1 MRPQRQGPVSRGKAI
16 KDNQGSFQRGG
27 DRFSSNK
34 NSGPRVN
41 EQIRIPECRLLGDD
55 GTQYGVVSMSEARR
69 ISDEHGLD
77 LVEVSPTAQP
87 PVVKLIDFGKYK
99 YELQKKA
106 QEAKK
111 KQIVIQLKEIQLKPN
126 IDIGDL
132 NTKLNHC
139 QKFIEQGDKI
149 KIVMQFRGREMSYRD
164 AGMEKFKT
172 IMAQIVEMGAV
183 VEADPKMMGNRI
195 IAILASTK
203 KPIAKKAEKEEGKVE
218 KKDAPAKKD

>member
-1 MRPQRQGPVSRGKAI
+1 VRLII
-16 KDNQGSFQRGG
+16 KDNQNQGQFQRSSSQSG
-27 DRFSSNK
+27 SSNK

-55 GTQYGVVSMSEARR
+55 GHQYGVVSMSEARR
-69 ISDEHGLD
+69 ISDEVGLD

-111 KQIVIQLKEIQLKPN
+111 KQIVIQLKEVQLRPN
-126 IDIGDL
+126 IEQNDL
-132 NTKLNHC
+132 QTKLNHC
-139 QKFIEQGDKI
+139 QKFLDDGDKI
-149 KIVMQFRGREMSYRD
+149 KISMQFRGREMSYKD
-164 AGMEKFKT
+164 AGMEKFKA
-172 IMAQIVEMGAV
+172 IVEQIVGMGAV
-183 VEADPKMMGNRI
+183 VESEPKLMGNRI

-203 KPIAKKAEKEEGKVE
+203 KPVKKPHKPE
-218 KKDAPAKKD
+218 DAKKD

>member
-1 MRPQRQGPVSRGKAI
+1 M
-16 KDNQGSFQRGG
+16 N
-27 DRFSSNK
+27 
-34 NSGPRVN
+34 
-41 EQIRIPECRLLGDD
+41 
-55 GTQYGVVSMSEARR
+55 EARR
-69 ISDEHGLD
+69 ISDEAGLD

-111 KQIVIQLKEIQLKPN
+111 KQIVIQLKEIQVKPN

-139 QKFIEQGDKI
+139 AKFIEQGDKI

-164 AGMEKFKT
+164 AGMAKFKS
-172 IMAQIVEMGAV
+172 IMAQIAEMGAT
-183 VEADPKMMGNRI
+183 VEAEPKMMGNRI

-203 KPIAKKAEKEEGKVE
+203 KPPVKKQEKEEKEESESAVSEKAKKA
-218 KKDAPAKKD
+218 

>member
-1 MRPQRQGPVSRGKAI
+1 
-16 KDNQGSFQRGG
+16 
-27 DRFSSNK
+27 
-34 NSGPRVN
+34 
-41 EQIRIPECRLLGDD
+41 
-55 GTQYGVVSMSEARR
+55 MSEARR
-69 ISDEHGLD
+69 ISDEAGLD

-111 KQIVIQLKEIQLKPN
+111 KQVVIQLKEVQLKPN

-132 NTKLNHC
+132 NTKLNNC
-139 QKFIEQGDKI
+139 LKFIEQGDKI
-149 KIVMQFRGREMSYRD
+149 KITMQFRGREMSYRD
-164 AGMEKFKT
+164 AGMEKFKG
-172 IMAQIVEMGAV
+172 IIAQIVEMGAI

-203 KPIAKKAEKEEGKVE
+203 KPPVKKATKESDSE
-218 KKDAPAKKD
+218 APVQKAKKD

>member
-1 MRPQRQGPVSRGKAI
+1 LKHARLII
-16 KDNQGSFQRGG
+16 KDNQNQGQFQRSSSQSG
-27 DRFSSNK
+27 SSNK

-55 GTQYGVVSMSEARR
+55 GHQYGVVSMSEARR
-69 ISDEHGLD
+69 ISDEVGLD

-111 KQIVIQLKEIQLKPN
+111 KQIVIQLKEVQLRPN
-126 IDIGDL
+126 IEQNDL
-132 NTKLNHC
+132 QTKLNHC
-139 QKFIEQGDKI
+139 QKFLDDGDKI
-149 KIVMQFRGREMSYRD
+149 KISMQFRGREMSYKD
-164 AGMEKFKT
+164 AGMEKFKA
-172 IMAQIVEMGAV
+172 IVEQIVGMGAV
-183 VEADPKMMGNRI
+183 VESEPKLMGNRI

-203 KPIAKKAEKEEGKVE
+203 KPAKKPHKPE
-218 KKDAPAKKD
+218 DAKKD

>member
-1 MRPQRQGPVSRGKAI
+1 MGSII
-16 KDNQGSFQRGG
+16 KENANPPGQFNRSSQFN
-27 DRFSSNK
+27 SSNK

-55 GTQYGVVSMSEARR
+55 GHAFGVVSMNEARK
-69 ISDEHGLD
+69 IADEAGLD

-111 KQIVIQLKEIQLKPN
+111 KQIVIQLKEIQLRPN
-126 IDIGDL
+126 IEANDL
-132 NTKLNHC
+132 QTKLNHC
-139 QKFIEQGDKI
+139 AKFLDEGDKI
-149 KIVMQFRGREMSYRD
+149 KISMQFRGREMSYRD
-164 AGMEKFKT
+164 AGMEKFKAV
-172 IMAQIVEMGAV
+172 IKQIEAMGAV
-183 VEADPKMMGNRI
+183 VEADPKLMGNRI

-203 KPIAKKAEKEEGKVE
+203 KPVKGPGKKEEETKEAKKS
-218 KKDAPAKKD
+218 

>member
-1 MRPQRQGPVSRGKAI
+1 
-16 KDNQGSFQRGG
+16 
-27 DRFSSNK
+27 
-34 NSGPRVN
+34 
-41 EQIRIPECRLLGDD
+41 
-55 GTQYGVVSMSEARR
+55 MSEARR
-69 ISDEHGLD
+69 ISDETGLD

-111 KQIVIQLKEIQLKPN
+111 KQVVIQLKEIQLKPN

-139 QKFIEQGDKI
+139 AKFIEQGDKI
-149 KIVMQFRGREMSYRD
+149 KMVMQFRGREMSYRD
-164 AGMEKFKT
+164 AGMEKFKS
-172 IMAQIVEMGAV
+172 IMAQVTEMGAI
-183 VEADPKMMGNRI
+183 VEAEPKMMGNRI

-203 KPIAKKAEKEEGKVE
+203 KP
-218 KKDAPAKKD
+218 PAKKTTEKEDAPKEADQKAKKD